1 MITILG
7 IKLSYEALTS
17 SAFFVL
23 FIASEVIGLN
33 KKWRA
38 NTVSQVL
45 VRGARMARPFRK
57 EDDKLRKILDVL
69 RSK

>member
-7 IKLSYEALTS
+7 VKLSSEALTS
-17 SAFFVL
+17 AAFFLL
-23 FIASEVIGLN
+23 FIASEIIGLN

-45 VRGARMARPFRK
+45 VRAARMARPYRK
-57 EDDKLRKILDVL
+57 EDDKLRQIWRIL
-69 RSK
+69 K